1 MYLRSVELIN
11 WRSYREACFDFP
23 RPHGHRN
30 VILVKAP
37 NEYGKTSFFEAIT
50 LGLFGR
56 DGLVLVPRA
65 RSAAGND
72 AIDRLRAS
80 YSQFLSK
87 TLHHRATEAGP
98 ATCSVSIAVEDDD
111 GDPIELKRTWHFRKD
126 SSHKPG
132 DDDLAIFHGV
142 GREPVI
148 PPAGIENRA
157 EWFRDWIAQRFLHAG
172 LAEFFLFDG
181 EQVQRYANREMS
193 EQVRR
198 GIEGLLGLPILRNLK
213 ASLASYAQQ
222 RRTSAAAPSDSTVKT
237 VEAEIAAI
245 KEAISAQ
252 RKQFE
257 EAEAV
262 LPSLKKEIDD
272 LTRAIEGR
280 SEGDTAMVRTLIESE
295 RRYRDEAKRAMEAL
309 LDLIQGDVAL
319 ALAGSDLRKQTCA
332 RLAAED
338 KRERWETGRN
348 EGNQNLDRFALE
360 LGRRIDAL
368 KPALDSARRKAVIEA
383 AKGAWDALWHPPP
396 AGCADDYLHA
406 GLTGSMRLK
415 AMDRLRA
422 VDNHTEGEI
431 AGHEERF
438 RVAVDNADATQRR
451 WQELEST
458 APQTEQLIKRL
469 KKISEQQGKYK
480 AQRDEAA
487 RIMQSKEGELASKRK
502 ELARY
507 VSRQGASAPALKC
520 ADHADRYAQLI
531 EALLQDAVPSEVG
544 EVAAEMTRAWKAM
557 AHMPDRVDRIEIT
570 PQCKVKMMSA
580 DGEDLHVIDKSA
592 GASQVFTQALIT
604 AITRVSGRTFP
615 FVVDTPLARLS
626 KAQRIGVLKTF
637 TDRPGQVILLST
649 DEEVV
654 DDKLDAIRS
663 RLAAAYEL
671 RISDDKGV
679 SVTSVHEIDVETL
692 S

>member
-1 MYLRSVELIN
+1 
-11 WRSYREACFDFP
+11 
-23 RPHGHRN
+23 
-30 VILVKAP
+30 
-37 NEYGKTSFFEAIT
+37 
-50 LGLFGR
+50 
-56 DGLVLVPRA
+56 
-65 RSAAGND
+65 
-72 AIDRLRAS
+72 
-80 YSQFLSK
+80 
-87 TLHHRATEAGP
+87 
-98 ATCSVSIAVEDDD
+98 
-111 GDPIELKRTWHFRKD
+111 
-126 SSHKPG
+126 
-132 DDDLAIFHGV
+132 
-142 GREPVI
+142 
-148 PPAGIENRA
+148 
-157 EWFRDWIAQRFLHAG
+157 
-172 LAEFFLFDG
+172 
-181 EQVQRYANREMS
+181 MS

-198 GIEGLLGLPILRNLK
+198 GIEGLLGLPILRSLK
-213 ASLASYAQQ
+213 ESLAGYAQQ
-222 RRTSAAAPSDSTVKT
+222 RRISAAAPADSAVKK
-237 VEAEIAAI
+237 VEAEIAELE
-245 KEAISAQ
+245 EAISEQ
-252 RKQFE
+252 RKRSE
-257 EAEAV
+257 EAAAIMPN
-262 LPSLKKEIDD
+262 LTNEIDE
-272 LTRAIEGR
+272 LTQAIGGR
-280 SEGDTAMVRTLIESE
+280 GEGDTAMVGKLIESE
-295 RRYRDEAKRAMEAL
+295 KRYRDKAKQAMDAL
-309 LDLIQGDVAL
+309 QDLMQGDVAL
-319 ALAGSDLRKQTCA
+319 ALVGSDLRKQACA

-338 KRERWETGRN
+338 KRERWETVRN
-348 EGNQNLDRFALE
+348 EGSQNLDRFALE
-360 LGRRIDAL
+360 LGRRIDTL
-368 KPALDSARRKAVIEA
+368 KPALDSERQKAVIEA

-422 VDNHTEGEI
+422 VDNHTEGELP
-431 AGHEERF
+431 GHVERY
-438 RVAVDNADATQRR
+438 RGAVDHADVTRRR
-451 WQELEST
+451 WQELEAT
-458 APQTEQLIKRL
+458 APQTEQRIKRL
-469 KKISEQQGKYK
+469 TEISKQQGQYK

-487 RIMQSKEGELASKRK
+487 RIVQSKEGELASKRK

-507 VSRQGASAPALKC
+507 VSRQGASAPALKR

-570 PQCKVKMMSA
+570 PQCEVKMMTA

-679 SVTSVHEIDVETL
+679 SVTSVHEIDLETL

>member
-1 MYLRSVELIN
+1 MHLRSVELIN
-11 WRSYREACFDFP
+11 WRSYRRARFDFP
-23 RPHGHRN
+23 QPHRDRN
-30 VILVKAP
+30 VILVIAP

-56 DGLVLVPRA
+56 DGLGLVPRA
-65 RSAAGND
+65 RAAAGND
-72 AIDRLRAS
+72 AIDRLKAS
-80 YSQFLSK
+80 YSQFLSN
-87 TLHHRATEAGP
+87 TLHHRATEVGP
-98 ATCSVSIAVEDDD
+98 AACSVSIAVEDDD
-111 GDPIELKRTWHFRKD
+111 GDPIELTRTWHFRKD
-126 SSHKPG
+126 RSHKPG

-148 PPAGIENRA
+148 PPAGIENRD
-157 EWFRDWIAQRFLHAG
+157 EWFRDWIAQRFLHAS

-198 GIEGLLGLPILRNLK
+198 GIEGLLGLPILRSLK

-245 KEAISAQ
+245 EEAISEQ
-252 RKQFE
+252 RERFE
-257 EAEAV
+257 EAAAV
-262 LPSLKKEIDD
+262 LPSLVNEIDD
-272 LTRAIEGR
+272 LTQAIGGRGEGT
-280 SEGDTAMVRTLIESE
+280 TAMVGNLMQSE
-295 RRYRDEAKRAMEAL
+295 QRYRDEARRAMDAL
-309 LDLIQGDVAL
+309 LALIQEDVAL
-319 ALAGSDLRKQTCA
+319 AIAGSDLRVQTCL
-332 RLAAED
+332 RLEAED
-338 KRERWETGRN
+338 KRERWEAGRN

-368 KPALDSARRKAVIEA
+368 EPALESERRQAVIEA
-383 AKGAWDALWHPPP
+383 AKDAWDALWHPPP
-396 AGCADDYLHA
+396 VGCADDYLHA
-406 GLTGSMRLK
+406 GLAGSMRLK
-415 AMDRLRA
+415 AIDRLHA

-431 AGHEERF
+431 AGYEERF
-438 RVAVDNADATQRR
+438 RVAVDRAEAVKRE

-458 APQTEQLIKRL
+458 APEAERLTERL
-469 KKISEQQGKYK
+469 KEVSEQMGQYK
-480 AQRDEAA
+480 AQRDEAD
-487 RIMQSKEGELASKRK
+487 RIVQSKEGELASKRA
-502 ELARY
+502 ELGRY
-507 VSRQGASAPALKC
+507 VSRQGANAPALQR
-520 ADHADRYAQLI
+520 ANHADQYAQLI
-531 EALLQDAVPSEVG
+531 EELLKDALPSEVG
-544 EVAAEMTRAWKAM
+544 EVAAEMTKAWKAM
-557 AHMPDRVDRIEIT
+557 AHMSDRVDRIEIT
-570 PQCKVKMMSA
+570 PECEVKMVTS

-604 AITRVSGRTFP
+604 AITKVSGRTFP

-626 KAQRIGVLKTF
+626 RAQRIGVLKTF
-637 TDRPGQVILLST
+637 TDRSGQVILLST

-671 RISDDKGV
+671 QVYDDKGV
-679 SVTSVHEIDVETL
+679 SVTSVHELDVEKL

>member
-1 MYLRSVELIN
+1 M
-11 WRSYREACFDFP
+11 
-23 RPHGHRN
+23 
-30 VILVKAP
+30 
-37 NEYGKTSFFEAIT
+37 
-50 LGLFGR
+50 
-56 DGLVLVPRA
+56 VPRA
-65 RSAAGND
+65 RAAAGNN
-72 AIDRLRAS
+72 AIDRLGAS

-87 TLHHRATEAGP
+87 TLHHRATASGP
-98 ATCSVSIAVEDDD
+98 AHCSVSIAVEDDD
-111 GDPIELKRTWHFRKD
+111 EVPIELTRTWHFRKNG
-126 SSHKPG
+126 SHKPA
-132 DDDLAIFHGV
+132 DDDLSIFHGI

-148 PPAGIENRA
+148 APAGIESRD
-157 EWFRDWIAQRFLHAG
+157 EWLRDWITQRFLHAD

-193 EQVRR
+193 EQVQR

-213 ASLASYAQQ
+213 ESLAGYAQQ
-222 RRTSAAAPSDSTVKT
+222 RRTSAAAPADSAVKK
-237 VEAEIAAI
+237 VEAEIAGI
-245 KEAISAQ
+245 EEAIAEQ
-252 RKQFE
+252 RKRSE
-257 EAEAV
+257 EAAAIMPG
-262 LPSLKKEIDD
+262 LTNEIDN
-272 LTRAIEGR
+272 LTRAIGGRGEGA
-280 SEGDTAMVRTLIESE
+280 TAMVGKLMQSE
-295 RRYRDEAKRAMEAL
+295 QHYRDEAKRAMDAL

-368 KPALDSARRKAVIEA
+368 KPALDSARQKAVIEA

-415 AMDRLRA
+415 AMERLRA

-438 RVAVDNADATQRR
+438 RVAVDNADVTRR
-451 WQELEST
+451 QWQELEST
-458 APQTEQLIKRL
+458 APQTEQRIKRL
-469 KKISEQQGKYK
+469 TEISEQQGQYK

-507 VSRQGASAPALKC
+507 VSRQGASAPALKR

-531 EALLQDAVPSEVG
+531 EALLKDAVPSEVG
-544 EVAAEMTRAWKAM
+544 EVAAEMTKAWKAM

-570 PQCKVKMMSA
+570 PQCEVKMMTA

-604 AITRVSGRTFP
+604 AITKVSGRTFP

-679 SVTSVHEIDVETL
+679 SVTSVHEIAVETL

>member
-1 MYLRSVELIN
+1 MYLRSVKLIN
-11 WRSYREACFDFP
+11 WRSYREARFDFP
-23 RPHGHRN
+23 WPHGHRN

-56 DGLVLVPRA
+56 AGLVLVPRA
-65 RSAAGND
+65 RAAAGNN
-72 AIDRLRAS
+72 AIDRLGAS

-87 TLHHRATEAGP
+87 TLHHRATASGP
-98 ATCSVSIAVEDDD
+98 AHCSVSIAVEDDD
-111 GDPIELKRTWHFRKD
+111 GDPIELTRTWHFRKNR
-126 SSHKPG
+126 SHKPA
-132 DDDLAIFHGV
+132 DDDLSIFHGI
-142 GREPVI
+142 GRKPVTA
-148 PPAGIENRA
+148 PAGIESRD
-157 EWFRDWIAQRFLHAG
+157 EWLRDWITQRFLHAD

-193 EQVRR
+193 EQVRL
-198 GIEGLLGLPILRNLK
+198 GIEGLLGLPILRSLQE
-213 ASLASYAQQ
+213 SLAGYAQQ
-222 RRTSAAAPSDSTVKT
+222 RRISAAAPADSAVKK
-237 VEAEIAAI
+237 VEAEIAEIEEAI
-245 KEAISAQ
+245 AEQRERSKEAAAIMPGLAN
-252 RKQFE
+252 
-257 EAEAV
+257 
-262 LPSLKKEIDD
+262 EIDD
-272 LTRAIEGR
+272 LTQAIGGR
-280 SEGDTAMVRTLIESE
+280 GEGDTAMIKKLMQSE
-295 RRYRDEAKRAMEAL
+295 QHYRGEAKRAMEAL
-309 LDLIQGDVAL
+309 LNLIQGDVAL

-368 KPALDSARRKAVIEA
+368 KPALDSARQKAVIEA

-415 AMDRLRA
+415 AMEDLRA

-438 RVAVDNADATQRR
+438 RVAVDNADVTRR
-451 WQELEST
+451 QWQELEST
-458 APQTEQLIKRL
+458 APQTEQRIKRL
-469 KKISEQQGKYK
+469 TEISEQQGQYK

-507 VSRQGASAPALKC
+507 VSRQGASAPALKR

-531 EALLQDAVPSEVG
+531 EALLKDAVPSEVG
-544 EVAAEMTRAWKAM
+544 EVAAEMTKAWKAM

-570 PQCKVKMMSA
+570 PQCEVKMMTA

-626 KAQRIGVLKTF
+626 KEQRIGVLKTF

>member
-1 MYLRSVELIN
+1 MYLRSVKLIN
-11 WRSYREACFDFP
+11 WRSYREARFDFP

-65 RSAAGND
+65 RAAAGSN
-72 AIDRLRAS
+72 AIDRLGAS

-87 TLHHRATEAGP
+87 TLHHRATASGL
-98 ATCSVSIAVEDDD
+98 AHCSVSIAVEDDD
-111 GDPIELKRTWHFRKD
+111 GVPIELTRTWHFRKNG
-126 SSHKPG
+126 SHKPA
-132 DDDLAIFHGV
+132 DDALSIFHGS
-142 GREPVI
+142 GREPVTA
-148 PPAGIENRA
+148 PAGIESCD
-157 EWFRDWIAQRFLHAG
+157 EWLRDWIAQRFLHAG

-213 ASLASYAQQ
+213 ESLAGYAQQ
-222 RRTSAAAPSDSTVKT
+222 RRISAAAPADSAVKK
-237 VEAEIAAI
+237 VEAEIAEI
-245 KEAISAQ
+245 EEAIAEQ
-252 RKQFE
+252 RKRSE
-257 EAEAV
+257 EAAAIMPG
-262 LPSLKKEIDD
+262 LANEIDE
-272 LTRAIEGR
+272 LTRAIGGRGEGT
-280 SEGDTAMVRTLIESE
+280 TAMVGKLMQSE
-295 RRYRDEAKRAMEAL
+295 QHYRGEAKRAMDTL
-309 LDLIQGDVAL
+309 LDLIQGDLAL

-368 KPALDSARRKAVIEA
+368 KPALENARRKAVIEA

-396 AGCADDYLHA
+396 AGSADDYLHA

-415 AMDRLRA
+415 TMEDLRA

-431 AGHEERF
+431 AGHLERY
-438 RVAVDNADATQRR
+438 RVAVNNADATQRQ

-458 APQTEQLIKRL
+458 APQTEQRIKRL
-469 KKISEQQGKYK
+469 KEISAQQGQYK

-487 RIMQSKEGELASKRK
+487 RIMQSKEGELASKRA
-502 ELARY
+502 ELGRY
-507 VSRQGASAPALKC
+507 VSRQGASAPALKR

-531 EALLQDAVPSEVG
+531 EALLKDAVPSEVG

-570 PQCKVKMMSA
+570 PQCEVKMMTA

-604 AITRVSGRTFP
+604 AITKVSGRTFP

-654 DDKLDAIRS
+654 ADKLDAIRS

-671 RISDDKGV
+671 KISDDKGV
-679 SVTSVHEIDVETL
+679 AVTSVHAIDMETL